1 MGDGLAFMEISY
13 LEMQL
18 DAIEATM
25 TLTPL
30 IERGEPVPQ
39 SPATEVKYQDIA
51 LVVYENSEAKLR
63 VKVIKWGTM
72 EPLPNA
78 IVIAWVEGADRR
90 VEAVTCCDGF
100 AVVDKTQL
108 LQGLSEYELW
118 AMAYPCSTY
127 NELLNPLRYAKILVD
142 KRPP

>member
-1 MGDGLAFMEISY
+1 MA
-13 LEMQL
+13 
-18 DAIEATM
+18 
-25 TLTPL
+25 LTPL

-39 SPATEVKYQDIA
+39 SPATEIRYQDIA
-51 LVVYENSEAKLR
+51 LVVYENSETRLR

-78 IVIAWVEGADRR
+78 IVIAWVEGTDRR
-90 VEAVTCCDGF
+90 VEVTADSQGF
-100 AVVDKTQL
+100 ATVNKAVL
-108 LQGLSEYELW
+108 LRGLSEYELW

-142 KRPP
+142 KRPPLVSVYIKLSLQIWK